1 MSVMNGKSRAIVQN
15 RQSRWV
21 TAGVEA
27 AEERPVSLTVNG
39 EVWLTF
45 MCTPAD
51 LDALAVGFLFNEG
64 LIEAPADVAAVR
76 VCPTGQNVDV
86 WLRRAVALPQ
96 TWRRTTGCVGG
107 ATTVDLGA
115 GPALAND
122 GTRLAA
128 EAVGRLM
135 RVLFAGQQLYREA
148 GGVHCSALSDGERL
162 SVLAEDIGRHNT
174 LDKLAGRCLLE
185 RRVMNGSVLLT
196 TGRISSEM
204 AQKAARMGTS
214 IVISRSAASSLAI
227 ELAERWGLT
236 LIGYARREQFN
247 LYTHPERLLPPVAVP
262 STGWPIQPANAE
274 PCHA

>member
-1 MSVMNGKSRAIVQN
+1 MNGVSRAIVQS

-39 EVWLTF
+39 QVWLTF

-64 LIEAPADVAAVR
+64 LIDAPADVADVR
-76 VCPTGQNVDV
+76 VCPSGQNVDV
-86 WLRRAVALPQ
+86 WLRRAVDLPRN
-96 TWRRTTGCVGG
+96 WRRTAGCVGG
-107 ATTVDLGA
+107 ATSVELGA
-115 GPALAND
+115 EQALVND
-122 GTRLAA
+122 GTQLAT

-135 RVLFAGQQLYREA
+135 AALFAGQQLYREA

-214 IVISRSAASSLAI
+214 IVISRSAPSSLAI

-236 LIGYARREQFN
+236 LIGYARRDQFN
-247 LYTHPERLLPPVAVP
+247 LYTHPERMLPPAGAPGQAWLV
-262 STGWPIQPANAE
+262 QPAKAE
-274 PCHA
+274 PGHA